1 MDLVS
6 KQEGH
11 APEQIVAAVIK
22 KIATEKDIPPDG
34 DISLQQVDGGNKL
47 TVKLAAKSNTNYKKK
62 NTDIKATT
70 VANVKK
76 SLNLSERDT
85 EKFCRILRKDKV
97 RVEPNCRSFLK
108 DIDNYLASEYEHVY
122 MEMEVMKT
130 VSTVKKG
137 KKKGKTSIQ
146 NKMVVNLET
155 KDVAIVKDTKQYL
168 ELVVRERNLNPDT
181 AVFRV
186 VPDGGG
192 GTFKVMVSVFDGNC
206 DPEITFKINEVPGKL
221 NT

>member
-1 MDLVS
+1 M
-6 KQEGH
+6 KF
-11 APEQIVAAVIK
+11 
-22 KIATEKDIPPDG
+22 
-34 DISLQQVDGGNKL
+34 
-47 TVKLAAKSNTNYKKK
+47 AAKSNSNYKKK

-85 EKFCRILRKDKV
+85 EKFCRILCKDKV

-108 DIDNYLASEYEHVY
+108 DIDNYLASEYENVY
-122 MEMEVMKT
+122 MEIEIMNT
-130 VSTVKKG
+130 VSTLKKG
-137 KKKGKTSIQ
+137 KKKGKTSLQ

-155 KDVAIVKDTKQYL
+155 KDVSIVKDTKRYL
-168 ELVVRERNLNPDT
+168 ELVVRERNLDPDT

-192 GTFKVMVSVFDGNC
+192 GTFKVMVFVFEDFFWC
-206 DPEITFKINEVPGKL
+206 C
-221 NT
+221 